1 MIRRSR
7 ARIVVLQV
15 LVEDDLNPQRNMAQ
29 SDQFLKRRLRHF
41 PETLEFA
48 QSLLAGV
55 RRERPDLDR
64 RMAATAQNWTL
75 QRMAVTDRNAI
86 RLGMYEI
93 LHAGTPRAVAID
105 EAVELAKRFGTAHSG
120 QFVNGVL
127 DRFLETCPPDD
138 ETNVS
143 ATEDDS
149 AEDDSAEDALTAIEA
164 AASDVA
170 APPDAAKSLRGSGP
184 LRGFG
189 RSRKAKSAEPDK

>member
-15 LVEDDLNPQRNMAQ
+15 LVEDDLNPQRNMNR
-29 SDQFLKRRLRHF
+29 SDRFVERRLRHF

-55 RRERPDLDR
+55 RRERPDLDQR
-64 RMAATAQNWTL
+64 LARTARNWSL

-93 LHAGTPRAVAID
+93 LHAGTPRAVAIN
-105 EAVELAKRFGTAHSG
+105 EAVELAKRFGTANSG
-120 QFVNGVL
+120 EFVNGIL
-127 DRFLETCPPDD
+127 DRFLETCPPPD
-138 ETNVS
+138 EGT
-143 ATEDDS
+143 ATRGLEN
-149 AEDDSAEDALTAIEA
+149 ETA
-164 AASDVA
+164 SS
-170 APPDAAKSLRGSGP
+170 DAAVAGESSNGAEPSRKFGP

-189 RSRKAKSAEPDK
+189 RSRTAKSTDQES

>member
-7 ARIVVLQV
+7 ARIAVLQV
-15 LVEDDLNPQRNMAQ
+15 LVEDDMNPQRNRAQ
-29 SDQFLKRRLRHF
+29 SDQFLKQRLRHF

-55 RRERPDLDR
+55 RREQPELDR
-64 RMAATAQNWTL
+64 RMTETAQNWSL

-93 LHAGTPRAVAID
+93 LHAGTPRPVAIN

-120 QFVNGVL
+120 QFVNGIL
-127 DRFLETCPPDD
+127 DRFLETCPPAHD
-138 ETNVS
+138 TAAP
-143 ATEDDS
+143 ATEDDATS
-149 AEDDSAEDALTAIEA
+149 NDAPP
-164 AASDVA
+164 SDVA
-170 APPDAAKSLRGSGP
+170 EAPDTAKPSRGSGP

-189 RSRKAKSAEPDK
+189 RSRTANSGEPDN